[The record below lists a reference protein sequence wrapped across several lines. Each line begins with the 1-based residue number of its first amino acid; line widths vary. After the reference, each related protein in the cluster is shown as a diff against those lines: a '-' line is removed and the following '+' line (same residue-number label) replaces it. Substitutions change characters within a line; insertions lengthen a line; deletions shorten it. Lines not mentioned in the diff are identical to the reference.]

1 MSGNLLPAFARRGGV
16 DGKGVHA
23 AGEFVRQRRIN
34 QRWRSPGHAFEEFR
48 HYIDPE
54 MGLPARPMP
63 GMAFVLVQFIQHF
76 EALRRESLGQ
86 LLCDQIGGPHGVRLK
101 DGQAGGQCLRPAG
114 EGRCAVKS

>member
-1 MSGNLLPAFARRGGV
+1 MTL
-16 DGKGVHA
+16 HA
-23 AGEFVRQRRIN
+23 
-34 QRWRSPGHAFEEFR
+34 GHAFEEFR

-63 GMAFVLVQFIQHF
+63 GMAFVLMRFIQHF
-76 EALRRESLGQ
+76 QALRGESLGQ

-114 EGRCAVKS
+114 KGGRAVKS